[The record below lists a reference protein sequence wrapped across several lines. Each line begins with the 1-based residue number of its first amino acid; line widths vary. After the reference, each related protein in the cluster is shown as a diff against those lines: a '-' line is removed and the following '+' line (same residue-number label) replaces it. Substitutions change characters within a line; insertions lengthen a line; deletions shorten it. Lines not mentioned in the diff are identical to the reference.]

1 MQHLHIKD
9 FSAYVLFMS
18 RAYPRKYLYI
28 YNNAK
33 LKRNSHW
40 NKWHIR

>member
-18 RAYPRKYLYI
+18 RAYSRKYLGQY
-28 YNNAK
+28 
-33 LKRNSHW
+33 L
-40 NKWHIR
+40 